1 MKKILLLGASGNI
14 GSQVIDILNDNS
26 NFELVGVSVG
36 NNIEKGIHII
46 EKFDS
51 ILYFYSI
58 NKINDDVKN
67 KFPNIT
73 FFDGDE
79 GLNKLVSQCQF
90 DLMVNALVG
99 FCGLEPTL
107 LALEDNKTVC
117 LANKESL
124 VVGGELIYY
133 LLENNK
139 GKLIPLDSEHVALD
153 KCLNVN
159 GDKVKKL
166 ILTASGGAFRN
177 LKRKDLK
184 NVTKDDALKHP
195 TWNMGAK
202 ITIDCATMMNKCFE
216 IIEAH
221 YMFRNF
227 CDKINVLLHDESMI
241 HSMVLYKNGIY
252 RAEISNPD
260 MHNAIRYSL
269 AERNEVVTTYC
280 ARNYKD
286 FGNYHFRKLNQK
298 RFPLIRYAK
307 KVIAKKGLYGCALNA
322 CNEECVNAFL
332 KGQISFLDIEKII
345 GLIMNDVTKVR
356 YLNYELIKA
365 YDSEIRKKTL
375 DLIRKTR

>member
-124 VVGGELIYY
+124 VVGGELIYS

-153 KCLNVN
+153 KCLNVD

-227 CDKINVLLHDESMI
+227 CDKINVLLHDESLI

-269 AERNEVVTTYC
+269 VERNEVVTTYC

-332 KGQISFLDIEKII
+332 NGQISFLNIEKII

-356 YLNYELIKA
+356 YLSYELIKV

-375 DLIRKTR
+375 DLIRKMR